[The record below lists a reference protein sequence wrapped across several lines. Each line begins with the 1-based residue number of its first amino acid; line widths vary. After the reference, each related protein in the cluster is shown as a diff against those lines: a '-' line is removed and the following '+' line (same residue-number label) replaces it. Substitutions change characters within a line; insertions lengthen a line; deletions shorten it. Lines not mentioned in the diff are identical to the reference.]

1 MAENELPIIKLPAKD
16 IVSSGG
22 SFESDF
28 KFTDDDL
35 NKLLE
40 QYKSGEVDIPKELQD
55 EEGQLKK
62 ITPNI
67 EFDIVLQGRER
78 ALDNKMN
85 YISSLVG
92 EPVINEGTDISDFG
106 LKFDL
111 SRSNFFETRKVKFL
125 DKYPEGSYTRVQV
138 PITEDETDYVEI
150 YKKNKNKEGW
160 KMINPYGR
168 DVGEIGS
175 VSGYIID
182 EQTAAEIGSLF
193 LPWKKSSLL
202 ARGAKVFLGSVFG
215 IKARETSEFLRGYG
229 EEEFKEEKIG
239 DIDWLKSFQ
248 DANDWF
254 SATIGATF
262 QMGSDFIMGNLTGR
276 IRPTLIEDA
285 PSVIKAAE
293 DLGLEP
299 FVYAQLVA
307 NPLIKRTY
315 FQAGEFTKIP
325 REKLEKQ
332 LLSLNKKLQEL
343 AGKQN
348 LNKGDL
354 LDIINRLEANM
365 ADDMVFF
372 KNTKVGMDDAN
383 KSLADSIVK
392 YNEYNQDLTKSL
404 TNEAISY
411 STDASVNMLPLKN
424 IAGRVRT
431 SFISKPFAGKDEVI
445 KVYDEFGKVIETKI
459 KPKKYKVGEVPQE
472 VQSLL
477 NDIGKFKNSANAV
490 ETKGNKLNA
499 LDALVKMREKAYKL
513 TLSPDPK
520 INASGQKLYN
530 KIVNMFDINAGY
542 FNGNA
547 EFGVTLKMIDNVVSN
562 SEKTNSLVFVK
573 QALSK
578 NFDPDSFAETFLQ
591 PNNNIKINALFN
603 MFKEGET
610 ALQKKLGAQAIDD
623 LQKAWVTRLLHNPEK
638 IGETL
643 DAWKKAGDEDG
654 LRLLLGDNADLKL
667 EKLYSISQKA
677 GRLEGSLFKEV
688 LDEQGTNAELIFNV
702 IKNSGKDKIGSSAQ
716 IDDLIQQ
723 GGEPFVQSVRAGIIE
738 NILDIASDI
747 NGDTLQKSLN
757 ITKLQKQIEELT
769 KNENLL
775 KFFDSKTID
784 ALKKIDIYATTLAS
798 QTDVG
803 GMIAAGATAAEL
815 AELKPSKT
823 VKVGIS
829 LLKYNIIARMLSVPQ
844 TRKLLEEFS
853 SAPTNAKV
861 LDGLN
866 LALNRFLREQNID
879 PDEVES
885 QTVIETFKGDID
897 GNTVDRDVKVVP
909 PNSSTQQVPVEVPT
923 TAVPGSAVSSAQVV
937 APLPTMSQGAPMNVA
952 RAQQAF
958 PFDPIFAA
966 GGGSINKQGI
976 MNTSRGRQMVV

>member
-1 MAENELPIIKLPAKD
+1 MAENELPVIKLPAQE
-16 IVSSGG
+16 IVPSGG
-22 SFESDF
+22 SFEGDF
-28 KFTDDDL
+28 SFDKDDFTRLID
-35 NKLLE
+35 
-40 QYKSGEVDIPKELQD
+40 QYKSGEVEIPKEFQD
-55 EEGQLKK
+55 EEGNLKQL
-62 ITPNI
+62 TTRDI
-67 EFDIVLQGRER
+67 EFMYKQGEER
-78 ALDNKMN
+78 SLDNKMK

-92 EPVINEGTDISDFG
+92 EPVINEGTDLSDFG

-111 SRSNFFETRKVKFL
+111 SRSNFFETRKAKFL
-125 DKYPEGSYTRVQV
+125 DKFPDGSYTRVQV

-150 YKKNKNKEGW
+150 YKKNKNEEGW

-175 VSGYIID
+175 VSGYIFD
-182 EQTAAEIGSLF
+182 EQTAGELGSLF
-193 LPWKKSSLL
+193 LPFKKGSLL

-262 QMGSDFIMGNLTGR
+262 QMGSDFIIGNLTGR

-315 FQAGEFTKIP
+315 FQAGEFTKLP
-325 REKLEKQ
+325 REVQEKQ

-354 LDIINRLEANM
+354 LDVINRLEANM

-372 KNTKVGMDDAN
+372 KNTKVAMEDAN

-392 YNEYNQDLTKSL
+392 YNKYNQDLTKSL
-404 TNEAISY
+404 TNEAVSY

-459 KPKKYKVGEVPQE
+459 KPKKYNVGSVPEE

-499 LDALVKMREKAYKL
+499 LDALVKMREKAFKL

-520 INASGQKLYN
+520 INAAGQKLYD

-547 EFGVTLKMIDNVVSN
+547 EFGVTLKMIDNVMSN

-573 QALSK
+573 QALTK
-578 NFDPDSFAETFLQ
+578 NFDPDAFAETFLK
-591 PNNNIKINALFN
+591 PNNNIKVNALFN

-610 ALQKKLGAQAIDD
+610 TLQQRLGEQAIDD

-638 IGETL
+638 IAETL

-667 EKLYSISQKA
+667 ERLYSISQKA
-677 GRLEGSLFKEV
+677 ERLEGSLFKEV

-702 IKNSGKDKIGSSAQ
+702 IKNSGKDKIGASAQ

-738 NILDIASDI
+738 NILNTASDI

-757 ITKLQKQIEELT
+757 ITKLQKQIEDLT

-775 KFFDSKTID
+775 KFFDSETID

-823 VKVGIS
+823 LKVGIS
-829 LLKYNIIARMLSVPQ
+829 LLKYNIIARMLSIPQ
-844 TRKLLEEFS
+844 TRAALEEFA
-853 SAPTNAKV
+853 SAPTNSKV

-866 LALNRFLREQNID
+866 LALNRFLREQSID
-879 PDEVES
+879 PAEVES

-897 GNTVDRDVKVVP
+897 GNIIDKEA
-909 PNSSTQQVPVEVPT
+909 SSGASQIPVEVPT

-937 APLPTMSQGAPMNVA
+937 APLPTMGQQGAPMNVA

-966 GGGSINKQGI
+966 GGGSIDKQGI

>member
-1 MAENELPIIKLPAKD
+1 MAENELPVIKLPAQE
-16 IVSSGG
+16 IVPSGG
-22 SFESDF
+22 SFEGDF
-28 KFTDDDL
+28 SFDKDDFNRLID
-35 NKLLE
+35 
-40 QYKSGEVDIPKELQD
+40 QYKSGEVEIPKEFQD
-55 EEGQLKK
+55 EEGNLKQL
-62 ITPNI
+62 TTRDI
-67 EFDIVLQGRER
+67 EFMYKQGEER
-78 ALDNKMN
+78 SLDNKMK

-92 EPVINEGTDISDFG
+92 EPVINEGTDLSDFG

-111 SRSNFFETRKVKFL
+111 SRSNFFETRKLKFL

-150 YKKNKNKEGW
+150 YKKNKNEEGW

-175 VSGYIID
+175 VSGYIFD
-182 EQTAAEIGSLF
+182 EQTAGELGSLL

-262 QMGSDFIMGNLTGR
+262 QMGSDFLIGNLTGR

-285 PSVIKAAE
+285 PSIIKAAE
-293 DLGLEP
+293 DLNLEP

-315 FQAGEFTKIP
+315 FQAGEFTKLP
-325 REKLEKQ
+325 REVQEKQ
-332 LLSLNKKLQEL
+332 LLSLNKKLQEI
-343 AGKQN
+343 AGKQD
-348 LNKGDL
+348 LSKSDL
-354 LDIINRLEANM
+354 LDVINRLEANM

-372 KNTKVGMDDAN
+372 KNTKVAMDDAN
-383 KSLADSIVK
+383 KNLAESIVK
-392 YNEYNQDLTKSL
+392 YNKYNQDLTKSL
-404 TNEAISY
+404 TNEAIRY

-445 KVYDEFGKVIETKI
+445 KVYDEFGKVVETKI
-459 KPKKYKVGEVPQE
+459 KPKKYNVGSVPEE
-472 VQSLL
+472 VQSVL
-477 NDIGKFKNSANAV
+477 NDIDKFKNSANAV

-499 LDALVKMREKAYKL
+499 LDALVKIREKAFKL

-520 INASGQKLYN
+520 INAAGQKLYD

-547 EFGVTLKMIDNVVSN
+547 EFGVTLKMIDNVMSN

-573 QALSK
+573 QALTK
-578 NFDPDSFAETFLQ
+578 NFDPDSFAETFLK
-591 PNNNIKINALFN
+591 PNNNIKVNALFN
-603 MFKEGET
+603 MFREGET
-610 ALQKKLGAQAIDD
+610 KLQQRLGEQAIDD
-623 LQKAWVTRLLHNPEK
+623 LQKAWITRLLNNPEK

-688 LDEQGTNAELIFNV
+688 LDEQGTNAELIFNI
-702 IKNSGKDKIGSSAQ
+702 IKNSGKDKIGASAQ

-723 GGEPFVQSVRAGIIE
+723 GGESFVQSVRAGIIE
-738 NILDIASDI
+738 NILNTASDI

-757 ITKLQKQIEELT
+757 ITKLQKQIEDLT

-775 KFFDSKTID
+775 KFFDSETID

-815 AELKPSKT
+815 AELKPGKT
-823 VKVGIS
+823 LKVAIS
-829 LLKYNIIARMLSVPQ
+829 LLKYNIIARMLSIPQ
-844 TRKLLEEFS
+844 TRAALEEFA
-853 SAPTNAKV
+853 SAPTNSKV

-866 LALNRFLREQNID
+866 IALNRFLREQNID
-879 PDEVES
+879 PAEVES

-897 GNTVDRDVKVVP
+897 GNIIDKEA
-909 PNSSTQQVPVEVPT
+909 SSIAPQVPVEVPT
-923 TAVPGSAVSSAQVV
+923 SVVPGSAISSAQVV
-937 APLPTMSQGAPMNVA
+937 LPPLPTMGNQTVQNAP

-966 GGGSINKQGI
+966 MGGSITNQGI